1 MAVSDNDLQEMN
13 RLISCGKKIS
23 DLARQFPQYDYLD
36 IYWSVNDYSI
46 LGKKRSVTNRIE
58 KLRSSTI
65 SNDEKEQIL
74 NEIQETVND
83 LYEMLKANGEKL
95 VEIGQIING

>member
-13 RLISCGKKIS
+13 KLISYGKNIS
-23 DLARQFPQYDYLD
+23 DLSRQFPQYDYWD

-46 LGKKRSVTNRIE
+46 QGKKRSVTNRIE

-74 NEIQETVND
+74 NEIQGTVND
-83 LYEMLKANGEKL
+83 LYEMLKENGKKL

>member
-13 RLISCGKKIS
+13 KLISYGKNIS
-23 DLARQFPQYDYLD
+23 DLSRQFPQYDYWD

-46 LGKKRSVTNRIE
+46 QGKKRSVTNRIE
-58 KLRSSTI
+58 KLRSSTV

-74 NEIQETVND
+74 NEIQGTVND
-83 LYEMLKANGEKL
+83 LYEMLKENGKKL